1 MNCEDSERSFL
12 SRSWVV
18 WGYEI
23 FSNYSFFER
32 LLLFMEIVMF
42 VS

>member
-12 SRSWVV
+12 SRSWVY
-18 WGYEI
+18 GI